1 MKRIMCYGDS
11 NTWGY
16 DPVATGADGSA
27 AARFPEDVRWTG
39 VMQKLLGSDYRVL
52 EEGLNGRTTIF
63 EDPAAYGRNGFAHL
77 EIALRSCDPVDCVIL
92 MLGTN
97 DLKDIFHA
105 SAYMITHGMA
115 RLIRTCREVL
125 QYTRSAQAK
134 ILVVAPANVAAD
146 GNGQYQYDFSAR
158 SVPKG
163 DALRTSYRELAE
175 QMDCAFLD
183 ANDYIRVDPSD
194 GVHLDADGHGKL
206 AEVMAETVRKL
217 LEE

>member
-1 MKRIMCYGDS
+1 MKRIMCYGYS
-11 NTWGY
+11 NTWGD
-16 DPVATGADGSA
+16 DPVETGADGSA

-63 EDPAAYGRNGFAHL
+63 EDPAAYGRNGYAHL
-77 EIALRSCDPVDCVIL
+77 EVALRSCDPVDCVIL

-134 ILVVAPANVAAD
+134 ILVAAPLCVCGDKIGAFH
-146 GNGQYQYDFSAR
+146 YDFSKE
-158 SVPKG
+158 SVQKG
-163 DALRTSYRELAE
+163 RAMRKLYRALAE
-175 QMDCAFLD
+175 QTGCAFLD
-183 ANDYIRVDPSD
+183 VNDYVQACAAD
-194 GVHLDADGHGKL
+194 GVHLDADGQGKL